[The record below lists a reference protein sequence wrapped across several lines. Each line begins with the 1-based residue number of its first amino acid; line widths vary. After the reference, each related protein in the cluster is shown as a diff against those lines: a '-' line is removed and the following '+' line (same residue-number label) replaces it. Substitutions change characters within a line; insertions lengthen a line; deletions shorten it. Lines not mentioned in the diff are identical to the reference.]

1 MVDQGSQRPWLRREE
16 EEEEAETVIPKG
28 EVLLGWGQ
36 GNRPEAKALVELLG
50 EDIPPRACPHGV
62 PL

>member
-50 EDIPPRACPHGV
+50 EDIPP
-62 PL
+62 